1 MQGTGY
7 DFIPTTLDRSV
18 VDTWMKVSDTEAFIM
33 ARRLIRSVQLNTK
46 NIPYNLVA
54 TVQYM
59 CREEGLMCGGS
70 GGASMACAVKAAAR
84 LQVPYSLQSRVE

>member
-1 MQGTGY
+1 MCVQGTGY

-54 TVQYM
+54 TVLD
-59 CREEGLMCGGS
+59 RTSKDNLWFFNLKED
-70 GGASMACAVKAAAR
+70 
-84 LQVPYSLQSRVE
+84 